1 MDPKI
6 MCGFTIRR
14 EELQYT
20 TSGEPKNQ
28 ELWKHILA
36 GLVDRAV
43 FWSTHTWL
51 WEVLGISLL
60 LPYKGD
66 ILEKRSVGERMFF
79 YCMGRFHF
87 CPIAY

>member
-1 MDPKI
+1 

-79 YCMGRFHF
+79 YCMRRFGFPKHF